1 MKTYFTL
8 FLLSI
13 SALIN
18 AQQYNSD
25 NVSKRVMNLYEKA
38 IALLRD
44 EQFKEAV
51 PLLLTAIKEDSN
63 FVDGYLSLAGT
74 FGELKQ
80 YKRSIRFYETAH
92 LV

>member
-18 AQQYNSD
+18 AQHYNSD

-51 PLLLTAIKEDSN
+51 PLLLTAIKEIEEGIDLYCALLEK
-63 FVDGYLSLAGT
+63 VILP
-74 FGELKQ
+74 
-80 YKRSIRFYETAH
+80 
-92 LV
+92 